1 MRKVRL
7 VADSSADIYAV
18 DGVEFAQAPLKICTS
33 EREFVDNE
41 ALDTEVMV
49 KYLDGYKGRSTTSC
63 PNAEDWILAF
73 GDAEE
78 VYCVT
83 MTSTLSGTYN
93 SACLAKRIYE
103 KANEGRR
110 VCVIDSLSTG
120 PEMSL
125 ILHKIAELVREER
138 SFDEIC
144 AAAEEYKSSTGL
156 LFMLESMKNLANN
169 GRVSKIVAKIAGIMG
184 IRVVGKA
191 SDKGD
196 LEPLDKPRGLKTTL
210 TKISERLVELGYRG
224 GKMIITHC
232 LNLSAAEALK
242 EKMQQLFHDAC
253 ISVRK
258 CGGLCSFYAEQGGL
272 LIGFEKA

>member
-7 VADSSADIYAV
+7 VADSSADIYAI
-18 DGVEFAQAPLKICTS
+18 DGVEFATAPLKICTS

-63 PNAEDWILAF
+63 PNAEDWIRAF

-78 VYCVT
+78 VFCVT

-103 KANEGRR
+103 EANEGRR

-125 ILHKIAELVREER
+125 ILHKIAELVREKR

-210 TKISERLVELGYRG
+210 TKISERLVELGYHG